1 MGNCGITIR
10 RWATR
15 PRVLVIVFKR
25 EQGKRRDTEEQ
36 LAKVDLEQLYPPFF
50 IQDDRLLSLFA
61 MFSSSVSKMFKA
73 FNTKSYS
80 GITKGR
86 GDTCISSQKLFHLQ
100 VTAGRFRQ
108 LPEIGGYFYVLPV
121 FLEVGCSAKLAL
133 VFQLWRI
140 CYRQFQLFFPLH
152 FKPHDP
158 IQIQVTEGDL
168 CSGH

>member
-1 MGNCGITIR
+1 MGSCGITIR
-10 RWATR
+10 RWARR

-25 EQGKRRDTEEQ
+25 EQGKRGDTEEQ

-100 VTAGRFRQ
+100 VTAGRFR
-108 LPEIGGYFYVLPV
+108 
-121 FLEVGCSAKLAL
+121 
-133 VFQLWRI
+133 
-140 CYRQFQLFFPLH
+140 
-152 FKPHDP
+152 
-158 IQIQVTEGDL
+158 
-168 CSGH
+168 